1 MISLISFVF
10 CAAAVYFAETH
21 NFVFVGAARFLFIL
35 PVLLCAYFWG
45 KEGGILSS
53 FLAVTLYV
61 PLFISLLDS
70 EGFSPRAVEVLVTLS
85 VLVFIGVF
93 SGALFGRDREA
104 EEVLSF
110 FSGMREKEGESA
122 EEVFKRTA
130 GKLESCSFIGGEGPS
145 VPVET
150 DSGEIRLVFRRARL
164 QEKDREFS
172 RLLSGRLNALLHK
185 IQLVEDA
192 VNAKQNFSEIL
203 DALPVGVLQ
212 MGRGKKIIYSNAILR
227 EHLSYYIE
235 NDEEFARLYKDV
247 LAEMIHE
254 STSSDG
260 LIYREFMLGKAREEQ
275 SVLNEALYGVSCHAM
290 EEDKTALFVIED
302 LSRRHALLTLQDKD
316 ALREDFFSGV
326 SHDIKNPANA
336 LWGYLKELN
345 SRAQKDAAGGT
356 VSDETILSGM
366 NDCLEKI
373 KRLSGD
379 LLDVARLEAGK
390 GFALNRER
398 VCVTELAREAVNTFK
413 PFCPLHDFEVS
424 PENGGDII
432 FDADAHRLRQIL
444 FNLVENAVKYS
455 PRGRKV
461 SVSVETKDAH
471 VLVRV
476 CDEGL
481 GIPESEIK
489 NVFKKFYRVQTNE
502 TRRIHGTGFGLYLVK
517 SLVELHGGSIR
528 AESNLGE
535 GSIFTLT
542 FPQNC

>member
-10 CAAAVYFAETH
+10 CVAAVYFAETR
-21 NFVFVGAARFLFIL
+21 NFAFVETARFLFIL

-45 KEGGILSS
+45 REGGILSS
-53 FLAVTLYV
+53 LLAVTLYV

-70 EGFSPRAVEVLVTLS
+70 DGFSPRAVEVLVTLF
-85 VLVFIGVF
+85 VLVFIGVL
-93 SGALFGRDREA
+93 SGALFGRDREV

-110 FSGMREKEGESA
+110 FAGMCENEGENV
-122 EEVFKRTA
+122 EEVFKRMT
-130 GKLESCSFIGGEGPS
+130 GKLQSCSFIGGEGPS
-145 VPVET
+145 VPVQT
-150 DSGEIRLVFRRARL
+150 DSGEIRLAFRRARL
-164 QEKDREFS
+164 QEKDRDFS

-185 IQLVEDA
+185 LQLVEDA
-192 VNAKQNFSEIL
+192 VEAKQNFSEIL

-212 MGRGKKIIYSNAILR
+212 MSREKRIIYSNAILR

-235 NDEEFARLYKDV
+235 NDDEFARLYKDV

-260 LIYREFMLGKAREEQ
+260 LIYREFMLEKAREEQ
-275 SVLNEALYGVSCHAM
+275 SVLNEALYSVTCHALS
-290 EEDKTALFVIED
+290 EDKTALFVIED

-345 SRAQKDAAGGT
+345 SRAEQQTEGAS
-356 VSDETILSGM
+356 VSDETILAGM
-366 NDCLEKI
+366 NDCLAKI

-390 GFALNRER
+390 QFELNRER
-398 VCVTELAREAVNTFK
+398 VCVTELAQEVVETLK
-413 PFCPLHDFEVS
+413 PFCSLHEFEVFS
-424 PENGGDII
+424 KNKENV
-432 FDADAHRLRQIL
+432 FLKSDAQRLRQIF

-455 PRGRKV
+455 PRGGKV
-461 SVSVETKDAH
+461 SVAVEQDDAH
-471 VLVRV
+471 VLVSV

-481 GIPESEIK
+481 GIPQNEVK
-489 NVFKKFYRVQTNE
+489 NVFNKFYRVKTDE

-517 SLVELHGGSIR
+517 SLVEMQGGTIGAQSIL
-528 AESNLGE
+528 EK
-535 GSIFTLT
+535 GSVFTVV
-542 FPQNC
+542 FPQN